1 MCSVPAKEENSD
13 FQGPP
18 SALEVWYVKVGVLN
32 KLQYCAPQSQNDSS
46 FNLINKRHGSQT
58 LEQTIWL

>member
-1 MCSVPAKEENSD
+1 MCVPEKEENSD

-32 KLQYCAPQSQNDSS
+32 KLY
-46 FNLINKRHGSQT
+46 
-58 LEQTIWL
+58 TIFALTSIGQK